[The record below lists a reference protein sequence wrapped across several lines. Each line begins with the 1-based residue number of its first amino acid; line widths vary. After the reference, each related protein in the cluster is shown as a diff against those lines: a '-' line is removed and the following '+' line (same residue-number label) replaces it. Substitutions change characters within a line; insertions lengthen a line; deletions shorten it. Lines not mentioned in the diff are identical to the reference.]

1 MRSMLSHQLDSPRG
15 HNLKP
20 YLLVTMAGRG
30 QRFKDVGYAEPKPF
44 VNVLGRPII
53 QRLLDLFPID
63 WPSVFVFNNVD
74 YQQKHFDQVRD
85 YRKAHEFVNSHVQLT
100 TIGVNTSG
108 PMKTVMA
115 GVELIPDQA
124 PVMVTYCDYGMVWNA
139 QDFLNFT
146 KHNDSD
152 VVFIS
157 YKGFHAHYLSPNM
170 YCYTKTDGIRVL
182 DIKEKESF
190 SSNREDDYAST
201 GAYYFKSAALL
212 KQALAEQN
220 IQGLNWNGEY
230 FTSLAVK
237 ALMNVRQDLKIHV
250 YEINK
255 FFQWGTPEDLKAFE
269 YWAEVDYANF
279 KK

>member
-1 MRSMLSHQLDSPRG
+1 MRSMLSHQLDSPRVG
-15 HNLKP
+15 ILKP

-30 QRFKDVGYAEPKPF
+30 QRFKDAGYAEPKPF
-44 VNVLGRPII
+44 VSVLGQPII
-53 QRLLDLFPID
+53 KRLLDLFPAD

-74 YQQKHFDQVRD
+74 YKQKHFDLIRE
-85 YRKAHEFVNSHVQLT
+85 YRKSQDFESSHVQLA
-100 TIGVNTSG
+100 TIDANSSG

-115 GVELIPDQA
+115 GVELIPDHA
-124 PVMVTYCDYGMVWNA
+124 PVMVTYCDYGMTWKPHNFL
-139 QDFLNFT
+139 DFT
-146 KHNDSD
+146 QHNDSD
-152 VVFIS
+152 IVFIS

-190 SSNREDDYAST
+190 SPNREDDYAST
-201 GAYYFKSAALL
+201 GAYYFKSAKLL
-212 KQALAEQN
+212 KQALTEQN
-220 IQGLNWNGEY
+220 QQGLNWNGEY

>member
-1 MRSMLSHQLDSPRG
+1 MRSMLSHQLDSPRVDY
-15 HNLKP
+15 NKP

-30 QRFKDVGYAEPKPF
+30 QRYKDAGYKEPKPF
-44 VNVLGRPII
+44 VPVLGKPII

-74 YQQKHFDQVRD
+74 YEKKHLDQVREF
-85 YRKAHEFVNSHVQLT
+85 RKAHQFENSHVQLT
-100 TIGVNTSG
+100 SIDVNTSG

-115 GVELIPDQA
+115 GVELVADQA
-124 PVMVTYCDYGMVWNA
+124 PVMVTYCDYGMVWNP
-139 QDFLNFT
+139 QEFLDFT

-152 VVFIS
+152 IIFIS
-157 YKGFHAHYLSPNM
+157 YKGFHAHYLSSNM

-190 SSNREDDYAST
+190 SPNREDDYAST
-201 GAYYFKSAALL
+201 GAYFFKSAALL
-212 KQALAEQN
+212 KQALAEQKL
-220 IQGLNWNGEY
+220 QGLNWHGEY
-230 FTSLAVK
+230 FTSLAIK